1 MYLSVIYLSYIYV
14 CVYIYIFIC
23 IKDKYI
29 DRISYLSISV
39 YILSICVL
47 LVLFLWS
54 ILTSALPHF
63 PRLETQ
69 PWKSYLGGASCI
81 PNERREKS
89 KTQCKRKTVICMSG
103 ISDLIMPRG
112 GGTQRHV
119 MALITCSGMRPSAR
133 HLTASHRP
141 LKTSTDGFALR
152 HESLSQAQSGPCPQR

>member
-1 MYLSVIYLSYIYV
+1 MYLLSICHIYM

-23 IKDKYI
+23 IKDQYI

-112 GGTQRHV
+112 GGTQRQV
-119 MALITCSGMRPSAR
+119 SSCYG
-133 HLTASHRP
+133 SHNMQWDEAQCQTLNSIP
-141 LKTSTDGFALR
+141 
-152 HESLSQAQSGPCPQR
+152 QAPEDQY